1 MSSEA
6 QYEIYK
12 LYWLEMYLF
21 FMHSTV
27 IAAENQ
33 DP

>member
-1 MSSEA
+1 MSGQA

-12 LYWLEMYLF
+12 LYWLKMYLF

-27 IAAENQ
+27 IPAEYE
-33 DP
+33 DL